1 MGFFD
6 FFKKKIN
13 SEETVKENFEENFN
27 ESIYLKIDRYPENVK
42 GDFYV
47 MNDICI
53 NCGAPEEQ
61 APDLIEHSKNE
72 YGHCY
77 FKKQPK
83 TDDEIE
89 RAITALAVSCIS
101 GLRYGGKD
109 EKIIKRLYEIGEGEQ
124 CDHKPIGNYKTLIC
138 NNVTFQFKGS
148 IQELSDLMTTQ
159 LVLEQT
165 YLNKHIVN
173 FKIENW
179 KYFEFVY
186 RWVDGV
192 KGNIFKCF
200 SLGDNLFRVEIQV
213 EENGNEISI
222 RGNSMNLNSIIKL
235 DNRVSEILWVD
246 KENNTYNE
254 TELR

>member
-1 MGFFD
+1 MGIFNFLKNKIKIRED
-6 FFKKKIN
+6 IKKN
-13 SEETVKENFEENFN
+13 SN
-27 ESIYLKIDRYPENVK
+27 EIFYESKDTKQNRYPENSQ

-47 MNDICI
+47 ENDVCTS
-53 NCGAPEEQ
+53 CGAPEAE
-61 APDLIEHSKNE
+61 APDLIEHSKLK

-83 TDDEIE
+83 SEDEIE
-89 RAITALAVSCIS
+89 RAINAIAVSCIS
-101 GLRYGGKD
+101 GLRYGGID
-109 EKIIKRLYEIGEGEQ
+109 ENILKRLYEIGEGEQ
-124 CDHKPIGNYKTLIC
+124 FDHKPIGNYKTLIY

-148 IQELSDLMTTQ
+148 IQELSDLMTKQ

-165 YLNKHIVN
+165 YLNKQIAN
-173 FKIENW
+173 FKIENY

-213 EENGNEISI
+213 EENGNEISV

-235 DNRVSEILWVD
+235 DNRVTEILWVD